1 MTSSEAPLRA
11 IRIIEENT
19 IEYNQRK
26 AVFFKTNTLS
36 FLLGR
41 IILPIEDLPKS
52 EQSCCHSRARSPLF
66 MEPTTPSLANA
77 TTVPAPAA
85 AAPTGGLY
93 PAPSTQDYA
102 TASDGGPTTLAP
114 SSAAEAVTSGGGDV
128 FVFLLATIVGC
139 VVFVSIIVLA
149 LVCYLRQR
157 CGKRRG
163 PEAAV
168 EEARSGSAGKFPS
181 SVLPSIGSFEE
192 IEGDGG
198 RGQVTSNPLYASS
211 GRSVERP
218 LSASARTVIGTD
230 CGGDFKDVEDGSPIG
245 GSSAPSNWS
254 SLGWK
259 STTAPVAPK
268 GKGISGT
275 VKGNCGS
282 SSTSSSGRGN
292 DGVVV
297 GVGGRAF
304 AREGGGVKEFTRKK
318 KKLNATTEM
327 LDTVG
332 PAFLIRPPPWPDRG
346 DGISGWRDSGEG
358 GGNPWSSASTIT
370 RGRGACRSASPTNSH
385 VGCNSDYGGR
395 VKTTARSASRGSSN
409 SSPRSLHDFGGT
421 NGRPN
426 LERVLSDSG
435 RYFPHRTQTLTREG
449 RTSSSSSSTSR
460 WQREGNGSGD
470 CGEAS
475 IPTRAAERVVATA
488 EALSRESIIPLVR
501 ESAVVA
507 AALARIATE
516 RHGKAREIERRVR
529 WCRALVR
536 MLERA
541 GEVLG
546 QVGLCERLAWIFV
559 CSEAPNHQFLS

>member
-1 MTSSEAPLRA
+1 M
-11 IRIIEENT
+11 
-19 IEYNQRK
+19 
-26 AVFFKTNTLS
+26 
-36 FLLGR
+36 
-41 IILPIEDLPKS
+41 D
-52 EQSCCHSRARSPLF
+52 
-66 MEPTTPSLANA
+66 PTPPSLANA
-77 TTVPAPAA
+77 TTIPAPAA
-85 AAPTGGLY
+85 AAPTGGPY
-93 PAPSTQDYA
+93 PAPATQDYA
-102 TASDGGPTTLAP
+102 MASYGGPTTLAP
-114 SSAAEAVTSGGGDV
+114 SSAAEAIASGGGNF
-128 FVFLLATIVGC
+128 FVSLLATIVGC
-139 VVFVSIIVLA
+139 VVIVAIVVLA

-157 CGKRRG
+157 WGKRRG
-163 PEAAV
+163 PEAVV
-168 EEARSGSAGKFPS
+168 EQARSGSADKFPS

-192 IEGDGG
+192 LEGDGG

-211 GRSVERP
+211 GRSIERP
-218 LSASARTVIGTD
+218 LSASARTAIGTD
-230 CGGDFKDVEDGSPIG
+230 CGGDFKDVEDGSPIAD
-245 GSSAPSNWS
+245 SSALSNWS

-268 GKGISGT
+268 GKGISRT

-292 DGVVV
+292 DSV
-297 GVGGRAF
+297 GVGVSGRALP
-304 AREGGGVKEFTRKK
+304 REAGDMKEFTRKK
-318 KKLNATTEM
+318 KKMNATTEM

-358 GGNPWSSASTIT
+358 GCNPWSSASTIT
-370 RGRGACRSASPTNSH
+370 RGRRACRAASPTNSY
-385 VGCNSDYGGR
+385 VGSNSDNGGR
-395 VKTTARSASRGSSN
+395 AKTTSRSVSRGSSN

-421 NGRPN
+421 NGGSKRPN

-435 RYFPHRTQTLTREG
+435 RYFPHRAQPLAREG
-449 RTSSSSSSTSR
+449 RTSSSSSSASR

-488 EALSRESIIPLVR
+488 GALSRESIIPLVR

-507 AALARIATE
+507 TALARIATE

-546 QVGLCERLAWIFV
+546 QVGLCEKRALMFV
-559 CSEAPNHQFLS
+559 NSEAPNHQLLY